1 LKKRIWVLTLFPE
14 YFDAFLKCGVAGKA
28 LANERMIHEK
38 NQFELNIVNIRDYA
52 LNKYKSVDD
61 TAYGGGAGMVMLPE
75 VLKNA
80 FMKGIVEAGQYRE
93 NFKDQLHVIYTS
105 PRGKTW
111 DSDYAKNIS
120 SRFFQFE
127 PNEKDLV
134 FICGR
139 YEGIDERFLANY
151 VDEHIS
157 LGDFI
162 LTGGELAVL
171 VFLDSSLRY
180 VPGVLGNK
188 VSAEEE
194 SFENNLLEQPQ
205 YTKPREFEGIQV
217 PEIMLSGHHEK
228 IKKFEFEEK
237 MRMTKLY
244 RPDLYEKYEQKK
256 GKK

>member
-1 LKKRIWVLTLFPE
+1 MIKKIWVLTLFPE
-14 YFDAFLKCGVAGKA
+14 YFEAFLKCGVAGKA
-28 LANERMIHEK
+28 LSNERMINEE
-38 NQFELNIVNIRDYA
+38 NRFELKVVNIRDYA

-80 FMKGIVEAGQYRE
+80 FLKGVVEVGGYDNYKE
-93 NFKDQLHVIYTS
+93 QLHVIYTS

-111 DSDYAKNIS
+111 DSDYAKNIANNY
-120 SRFFQFE
+120 FQFKE
-127 PNEKDLV
+127 SEKDLV
-134 FICGR
+134 FLCGR
-139 YEGIDERFLANY
+139 YEGIDERFLQNY

-194 SFENNLLEQPQ
+194 SFENFLLEYPQ
-205 YTKPREFEGIQV
+205 YTKPREFEGLAV
-217 PEIMLSGHHEK
+217 PETILSGHHEN
-228 IKKFEFEEK
+228 IKKYQLEERI
-237 MRMTKLY
+237 RMTKTY
-244 RPDLYEKYEQKK
+244 RNDLYEKYKELQKK
-256 GKK
+256 